1 MIEKESNAAESEEV
15 KRNSDPSRLQQ
26 PPDSAR
32 LAQMNTE
39 VSQADIVRH
48 QPGGENYVRSPSYDE
63 SLNPFGDDED
73 EGGGQKSNN
82 TVESHVYQAIDEA
95 REGHNKEP
103 ERKVEVAPEEE
114 DNNPFAEDV
123 DETPSPSQEDSP
135 RQMNGKEGVPVRALY
150 DYTVTEEDELPLK
163 AGDVFVKLSEE
174 DELGWCKGYKDGREG
189 LYPANYV
196 EPV

>member
-1 MIEKESNAAESEEV
+1 MRKKSKDKSSKRKTLIEKESNAGESEEV

-95 REGHNKEP
+95 REGHK
-103 ERKVEVAPEEE
+103 
-114 DNNPFAEDV
+114 
-123 DETPSPSQEDSP
+123 
-135 RQMNGKEGVPVRALY
+135 
-150 DYTVTEEDELPLK
+150 
-163 AGDVFVKLSEE
+163 
-174 DELGWCKGYKDGREG
+174 
-189 LYPANYV
+189 
-196 EPV
+196 